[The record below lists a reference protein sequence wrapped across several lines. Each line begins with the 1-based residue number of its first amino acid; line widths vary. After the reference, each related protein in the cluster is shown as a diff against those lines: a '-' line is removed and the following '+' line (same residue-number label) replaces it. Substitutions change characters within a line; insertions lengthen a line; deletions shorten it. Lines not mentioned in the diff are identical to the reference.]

1 MGSPGRRILSSLA
14 DVALINDGTLQSDLT
29 RCIVV
34 VVVAE
39 ELHEVFNALGLTVI
53 NLLFG
58 LLLLTNPLNLDL
70 PQSDLLK
77 LILFLLL
84 FLHNHIQIFL

>member
-14 DVALINDGTLQSDLT
+14 NVALINDGTLQSDLT
-29 RCIVV
+29 RCIIV

-39 ELHEVFNALGLTVI
+39 ELHEVFNALRLTII

-70 PQSDLLK
+70 PQSDLIK
-77 LILFLLL
+77 LIFFLLL